1 MCQKTAFLDFVP
13 FFLLGINEFLGTFQK
28 FLGTDDLV
36 LSRLAAVCS
45 HVPMFP
51 APKLERE
58 KEGGYTHSKIRE
70 LFLSFRSISVFIF
83 RVSGGVK
90 KANKANVTAY
100 IDRLKIRRF

>member
-1 MCQKTAFLDFVP
+1 M
-13 FFLLGINEFLGTFQK
+13 
-28 FLGTDDLV
+28 GTDDLV
-36 LSRLAAVCS
+36 LSRLRGTCS
-45 HVPMFP
+45 HVPKNP
-51 APKLERE
+51 KPKLERE

-100 IDRLKIRRF
+100 MGRLKTRRFKFF